1 MAGVVVAAG
10 PLHLPNQPLLTH
22 VVVVASFEEVVVVVA
37 SVLSL
42 QPNHPGVLQLLVL
55 AEVNNVLVLAGTVI
69 VVLSSRQPHQPGVL
83 HVAVRVREKVDVGAA
98 VVVVDGLVCVP
109 FSNFQRKQS
118 AQLTSSSTHVA
129 TLSYTW

>member
-1 MAGVVVAAG
+1 MAGVVVAAW

-22 VVVVASFEEVVVVVA
+22 VVVVASLDDVVVVVA

-55 AEVNNVLVLAGTVI
+55 AGVDSVLVVAASVV

-83 HVAVRVREKVDVGAA
+83 HVAVRVREKVDVGA
-98 VVVVDGLVCVP
+98 VVVVVEGLV
-109 FSNFQRKQS
+109 
-118 AQLTSSSTHVA
+118 
-129 TLSYTW
+129 